1 MYVAVN
7 RRIVCTEE
15 NEELSQ
21 QSDMG
26 MMDKLALNQHEK
38 KLRGDDRVS
47 SNKAV
52 VSFCTFCRQILYLD
66 TEKYLHSET
75 SDARCSLG
83 YTTYIYIM
91 YIKSC

>member
-15 NEELSQ
+15 NKELSQ

-47 SNKAV
+47 SNKAM
-52 VSFCTFCRQILYLD
+52 VSFCIL
-66 TEKYLHSET
+66 
-75 SDARCSLG
+75 
-83 YTTYIYIM
+83 
-91 YIKSC
+91 